1 MSPGEATKSRGLA
14 VSISE
19 ARKLR
24 AIAAGL
30 KIPLAWYLKSVLN
43 AENLEPKFTV
53 RSTPNLFSKMVGDTE
68 IKCEVVHN
76 KAVDINIDPYG
87 LHVLFPTV
95 RVKSLERK
103 V

>member
-1 MSPGEATKSRGLA
+1 
-14 VSISE
+14 
-19 ARKLR
+19 
-24 AIAAGL
+24 
-30 KIPLAWYLKSVLN
+30 
-43 AENLEPKFTV
+43 
-53 RSTPNLFSKMVGDTE
+53 MVGDTE